1 MKGGVFKKKQNEKKT
16 QTKEGVRVEMEIW
29 QLSLRSQVNASAP
42 GLLRCR
48 VASPPHGATL
58 ELPSWTCC
66 WLSVSQQFHHLSC
79 RDCYSSKSNKD
90 FNQSISN
97 SAEIVNFPA
106 RWLMEF
112 ITKKKKKK
120 KVFCTVLQEEP
131 ALTAWNPA
139 RLGDSC
145 WSISSVEEKEEE
157 KKVMN
162 YSSLLSFALIYF
174 ILIFLFFFSV
184 TEVEVQQRI
193 R

>member
-1 MKGGVFKKKQNEKKT
+1 MADAIKPIGSQLRGYTQHQQSHKYKQWCETEPTLGGREKWQALFILCKKT
-16 QTKEGVRVEMEIW
+16 KSALLTDWWSKRDI
-29 QLSLRSQVNASAP
+29 SLRSQVNASAP

-112 ITKKKKKK
+112 ITKKKKKN
-120 KVFCTVLQEEP
+120 F
-131 ALTAWNPA
+131 
-139 RLGDSC
+139 
-145 WSISSVEEKEEE
+145 
-157 KKVMN
+157 
-162 YSSLLSFALIYF
+162 
-174 ILIFLFFFSV
+174 FLKFFRRSP
-184 TEVEVQQRI
+184 R
-193 R
+193 

>member
-1 MKGGVFKKKQNEKKT
+1 MEFNCGVWGWRGEYLKKKQNEKKT

-120 KVFCTVLQEEP
+120 KCFVQFCRRSPRSRPETQLGSEIHVGAFHLWKKKKKKKKSWITQVYLVLH
-131 ALTAWNPA
+131 
-139 RLGDSC
+139 
-145 WSISSVEEKEEE
+145 
-157 KKVMN
+157 
-162 YSSLLSFALIYF
+162 
-174 ILIFLFFFSV
+174 
-184 TEVEVQQRI
+184 
-193 R
+193 